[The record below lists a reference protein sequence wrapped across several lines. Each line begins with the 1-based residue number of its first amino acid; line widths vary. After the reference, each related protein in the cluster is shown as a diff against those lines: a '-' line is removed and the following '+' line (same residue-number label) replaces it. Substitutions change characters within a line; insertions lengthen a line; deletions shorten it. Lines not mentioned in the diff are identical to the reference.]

1 MAVRRWILRSAVLV
15 AALLALTLAP
25 GPAQADGALPEGD
38 FVATY
43 GGTMT
48 SRVAA
53 GPARQRKAV
62 VELTCRA
69 GSCTYVETTSLS
81 KKRSAPMPQGP
92 TVNHRGVNR
101 VDPFAEGRQR
111 CPEFRQTFTEVFV
124 ASAATATYSS
134 TAPAVKMTCSDGS
147 FATGGRFSLR
157 FEGALTELS
166 QTGPAVSEQQ
176 GGDGAASGSA
186 GPLARDGAGAN
197 GSRADATS
205 GGSASD
211 RTTSRL
217 DSGSAGAPSVLSAL
231 PTVEDASLGAGRG
244 LALALLVLILVLLIA
259 FPTHLLNSAVEA
271 GHEKLSAFRRRRL
284 GLPPDATDA
293 PPVSSLRTWA
303 IAAGVVLAASLI
315 SAFVDPEF
323 GLNPGSAR
331 VIASLGLALA
341 IETLLVW
348 SLVIAVTRRASP
360 GTIAGFHAAP
370 ATLVVVVLAVVL
382 TRLTG
387 FEPGIIFGLVA
398 GVTFAATASTPGQ
411 GKVALAGTGLALA
424 LALTGW
430 IGYSLLGPA
439 TTDAGFART
448 FLTETLSSLAI
459 AGIASLPLALV
470 PLRGL
475 TGHTLYTWNKPL
487 WAATYAT
494 GLIGFFLVLMPMPFS
509 WAAIDTPLRTWVL
522 LYLAYAT
529 TAVIAWATLTH
540 PWRKDTPAPA
550 T

>member
-1 MAVRRWILRSAVLV
+1 MAVRRWILRSAVLI
-15 AALLALTLAP
+15 AALLALTVAP

-43 GGTMT
+43 
-48 SRVAA
+48 A
-53 GPARQRKAV
+53 GRLSGNMGPSYTGAV
-62 VELTCRA
+62 KLELTCRS
-69 GSCTYVETTSLS
+69 GSCTYVEVTAPR
-81 KKRSAPMPQGP
+81 KVRSAPVPQAP
-92 TVNHRGVNR
+92 SLSRRSTR
-101 VDPFAEGRQR
+101 VVDAFPAPEDWKVR
-111 CPEFRQTFTEVFV
+111 CPEAAAPPTFTTVF
-124 ASAATATYSS
+124 AADGERATIRT
-134 TAPAVKMTCSDGS
+134 TAPALRVTSKGGGVCAYGSYTVRFRGGLSD
-147 FATGGRFSLR
+147 LQ
-157 FEGALTELS
+157 LS
-166 QTGPAVSEQQ
+166 PVDAISGEDEA
-176 GGDGAASGSA
+176 GDSA
-186 GPLARDGAGAN
+186 GPGAD
-197 GSRADATS
+197 GSRADADTPS
-205 GGSASD
+205 GRAQDSSTA
-211 RTTSRL
+211 SRL

-411 GKVALAGTGLALA
+411 GKVALAGTGLALT

-459 AGIASLPLALV
+459 AGIASLPLALI

-529 TAVIAWATLTH
+529 TAVIAWAALTQ
-540 PWRKDTPAPA
+540 PWRKDTAAPA
-550 T
+550 V

>member
-1 MAVRRWILRSAVLV
+1 MDELRSVIRWAVLV
-15 AALLALTLAP
+15 AALLGLGLAAS
-25 GPAQADGALPEGD
+25 PAQADDTLPQGD

-43 GGTMT
+43 TGTL
-48 SRVAA
+48 A
-53 GPARQRKAV
+53 GVPSPRASDAV
-62 VELTCRA
+62 EVTLTCRA
-69 GSCTYVETTSLS
+69 GSCTYREISAPQPR
-81 KKRSAPMPQGP
+81 RSAPTAQGP
-92 TVNHRGVNR
+92 AVSQSSTRVEKRGARLGCPAMQRPVTTVFTA
-101 VDPFAEGRQR
+101 DSRQ
-111 CPEFRQTFTEVFV
+111 
-124 ASAATATYSS
+124 ATMRS
-134 TAPAVKMTCSDGS
+134 TAPRVRKTIPNGWCQLNRHD
-147 FATGGRFSLR
+147 LR
-157 FEGALTELS
+157 FEGRLVDVQADGSEEPGGTNEDQDTPGS
-166 QTGPAVSEQQ
+166 GEESPGGVGADRTDGGASSGTGGVE
-176 GGDGAASGSA
+176 
-186 GPLARDGAGAN
+186 
-197 GSRADATS
+197 ATS
-205 GGSASD
+205 
-211 RTTSRL
+211 SRL
-217 DSGSAGAPSVLSAL
+217 DSGAAGAPSVLSAL
-231 PTVEDASLGAGRG
+231 PTVEDASLGAGRA
-244 LALALLVLILVLLIA
+244 LALALLVLILVLLVA

-303 IAAGVVLAASLI
+303 IAAGVVLAASII

-348 SLVIAVTRRASP
+348 WLVIAVTRRASP

-448 FLTETLSSLAI
+448 FLTETLASLAI
-459 AGIASLPLALV
+459 AGIASLPLALI

-475 TGHTLYTWNKPL
+475 TGHTLYTWNRPL

-494 GLIGFFLVLMPMPFS
+494 GLVGFFLVLMPMPFS